1 MIMNNKPALGKGLG
15 ALLGDRFEE
24 EIITDVHEL
33 QEVDVNL
40 ITPNPLQPRKNF
52 DRDSI
57 NALSESIVQ
66 HGIIQPLLLHEV
78 KHGYEIIAGERRW
91 RAAKLAKLKTVPAI
105 IMNPDEQKLYE
116 VSLIENMQRENLNPI
131 EEALAFQALSMSF
144 SMTQSDIA
152 ATVGKSRSY
161 ISNSLR
167 LLQLSES
174 VQQLLVNKKLSAGHA
189 KVLVG
194 LPENKQE
201 ELANKIIQ
209 HNLNVRDTEKLINTA
224 KKRTSVNNKSQD
236 MHYKSFIRD
245 LEDALGSRV
254 RVSAKGGKGHI
265 EIQFYSDEDFERI
278 YNMIVD

>member
-1 MIMNNKPALGKGLG
+1 MKNKPALGKGIG
-15 ALLGDRFEE
+15 ALLGDHFEE
-24 EIITDVHEL
+24 DIMQDAREL
-33 QEVDVNL
+33 HEVDINL
-40 ITPNPLQPRKNF
+40 ITPNALQPRKNF
-52 DRDSI
+52 EQSSI
-57 NALSESIVQ
+57 DALSESIEQ
-66 HGIIQPLLLHEV
+66 HGIIQPLLLHEI
-78 KHGYEIIAGERRW
+78 KNGYEIIAGERRW

-167 LLQLSES
+167 LLQLSEV
-174 VQQLLVNKKLSAGHA
+174 VQRLLINKELSAGHA

-194 LPENKQE
+194 LTESKQE

-209 HNLNVRDTEKLINTA
+209 HNLNVRDTEKMINAT
-224 KKRTSVNNKSQD
+224 KKRMPSTKKDQA
-236 MHYKSFIRD
+236 MHYRSFVRA

>member
-1 MIMNNKPALGKGLG
+1 MNNKPALGKGLG
-15 ALLGDRFEE
+15 ALLGDHFEE
-24 EIITDVHEL
+24 DIITDVHEL
-33 QEVDVNL
+33 HEVDVNL
-40 ITPNPLQPRKNF
+40 IAPNPLQPRKNF
-52 DRDSI
+52 DQASI
-57 NALSESIVQ
+57 NALSESILQ

-78 KHGYEIIAGERRW
+78 RNGYEIIAGERRW
-91 RAAKLAKLKTVPAI
+91 RAAKQAKLKTVPAI

-131 EEALAFQALSMSF
+131 EEALAFQALSVSF
-144 SMTQSDIA
+144 SMKQSDIA

-167 LLQLSES
+167 LLQLSDA
-174 VQQLLVNKKLSAGHA
+174 VQQLLIDKELSAGHA

-194 LPENKQE
+194 LPEKRQE

-209 HNLNVRDTEKLINTA
+209 HNLNVRDTEKMITIT
-224 KKRTSVNNKSQD
+224 KKRSVSTKNSHE
-236 MHYKSFIRD
+236 MPYKTFVRE

-265 EIQFYSDEDFERI
+265 EIQFYSDDDFERI
-278 YNMIVD
+278 YNMIVN